1 MALHIFKTHR
11 LVHMPKN
18 EYIHFKKSTRMWG
31 ETQNEIKTITSE
43 LTMLQSNNITTMNVE
58 EKKRINLNYF
68 GK

>member
-1 MALHIFKTHR
+1 
-11 LVHMPKN
+11 
-18 EYIHFKKSTRMWG
+18 MWG